1 MCNLCFVS
9 PARPAVYEAQLAL
22 SFIAQSPHTGR
33 CGSRVGAQSSAHKG
47 MEQDLVFNLARPED
61 YEEVMRMSEG
71 IYEGKDYLPSIYHDW
86 LKDPNRTVMLA
97 QLQGRI
103 VALESLLLTDGGA
116 TALVGGLRV
125 GPEHRGRG
133 VAGLIQRH
141 TLEYVRERHSG
152 VMRKHV
158 LRGDTVGPEVLK
170 SHRLLFTRVMFHL
183 HVTSEAMAATVA
195 RAADLTDRS
204 LSLEVRQSE
213 AEAILLSAAVV
224 DDLLPARLFV
234 HNWEPCRPDPVNFP
248 ALRRLAL
255 TWATDDPREPSVL
268 SVCGRAFP
276 IPKPSRWW
284 RQDVDVFSSSSKS
297 SCCLAAV
304 NAQVAF
310 HLARAPE
317 AAPGGNVLLYVSV
330 ESTLAE
336 GVHGFLAKVLG
347 SAALI
352 DRFEQKLL
360 EVDL

>member
-1 MCNLCFVS
+1 
-9 PARPAVYEAQLAL
+9 
-22 SFIAQSPHTGR
+22 
-33 CGSRVGAQSSAHKG
+33 

-170 SHRLLFTRVMFHL
+170 SHRLLFTRVRTGVGRKHANRIATAPLQVMFHL